1 MQYDDR
7 KALPMTYALGY
18 LIGWKYKENFDE
30 TITKISM
37 NILSDSCF
45 GLHAKETAV
54 MMLRCTTEQRYVA
67 VLNFQRMAL
76 GIKPTEKDYAVLGGS
91 TKKLGKKKR

>member
-18 LIGWKYKENFDE
+18 LIAMKYNENFDDV
-30 TITKISM
+30 ITRISL

-67 VLNFQRMAL
+67 VLNFKRIAL
-76 GIKPTEKDYAVLGGS
+76 GIKPTEKDYALLGGN